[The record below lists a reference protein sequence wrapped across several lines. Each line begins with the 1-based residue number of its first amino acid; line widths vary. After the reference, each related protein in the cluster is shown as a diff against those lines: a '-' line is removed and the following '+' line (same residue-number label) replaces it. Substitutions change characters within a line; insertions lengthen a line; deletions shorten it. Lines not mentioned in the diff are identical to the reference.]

1 MSGEDSLWEDGVG
14 EEDVIE
20 ELNNENKIIL
30 STLLKIEQGYIYFNR
45 NSMSMKINNLKAEAG
60 GGIDKGR
67 N

>member
-45 NSMSMKINNLKAEAG
+45 N
-60 GGIDKGR
+60 
-67 N
+67 